1 MLTLAG
7 QAIKLR
13 GFECSDNN
21 VVLRI
26 TDRNNRPAGI
36 RAREALLVGAEVPSE
51 GFGAYVT
58 LQANSEL
65 LDALPEGARTVILP
79 DTFEYL
85 AAGDVIRISPRQRRV
100 RTLYR
105 LSSAYNSILLTERCN
120 HYCLMCSQPPK
131 DVNDNWIVDDVLSAI
146 PLMDTSTR
154 NINLTGGE
162 PTLLGQDFLRVVRM
176 AKSYLPNTA
185 LHVLSNGRRFADAQF
200 TAQYAAIAHPDIM
213 VGIPLYSDIS
223 TIHDYVVQA
232 DGAYDET
239 IRGILRLKERSQKV
253 EIRVVVH
260 KQTYKRLP
268 KLAEF
273 IARNLT
279 FVDQVVFMGLEITG
293 FTRANLGALWID
305 PVDYQPELYSAVT
318 LLKNSRIKVGVYNH
332 QLCVL
337 DKRLWS
343 FSRKSIS
350 DWKNEFM
357 DQCDGCGKKSDC
369 GGFFASS
376 VIKHSGHIRPIEVQ
390 IEA

>member
-21 VVLRI
+21 VVMRI
-26 TDRNNRPAGI
+26 TDTSNRPAGI
-36 RAREALLVGAEVPSE
+36 RAREALFVGAEVPSE

-58 LQANSEL
+58 LQANRQL

-105 LSSAYNSILLTERCN
+105 RGSAYNSILLTERCN

-131 DVNDNWIVDDVLSAI
+131 DVNDSWIVDDVLSAI
-146 PLMDTSTR
+146 PLMDTGTR

-223 TIHDYVVQA
+223 TRHDYVVQA

-239 IRGILRLKERSQKV
+239 IRGILRLKERGQKV
-253 EIRVVVH
+253 
-260 KQTYKRLP
+260 
-268 KLAEF
+268 
-273 IARNLT
+273 
-279 FVDQVVFMGLEITG
+279 
-293 FTRANLGALWID
+293 
-305 PVDYQPELYSAVT
+305 
-318 LLKNSRIKVGVYNH
+318 LL
-332 QLCVL
+332 
-337 DKRLWS
+337 
-343 FSRKSIS
+343 
-350 DWKNEFM
+350 
-357 DQCDGCGKKSDC
+357 
-369 GGFFASS
+369 SS
-376 VIKHSGHIRPIEVQ
+376 GT
-390 IEA
+390 